1 MVNIL
6 KPNELSWEIGDI
18 IKVKS
23 YKRGLD
29 IKNLDLKDP
38 IFIQGFSG
46 IGNVGMIAVRQM
58 ITEAKARPLFEVI
71 NLDMPSVAFVQDGLF
86 TDWSNIFSVTV
97 YLWRRPEGSRDVLFS
112 CSFTQPLTPMGSNII
127 AHVLLRNLA
136 DMQVK
141 ELISLG
147 CFGTNNYVKEPKVYV
162 STTSKRVLSD
172 FEKISN
178 VVPLSDGRI
187 SGLNGIMPLLA
198 LSYDMLGVSL
208 LAEGLSRISFNPR
221 SSKALIE
228 VLNARYDL
236 NVDTGALDVY
246 SEKLEKEIEKL
257 KLRLPTQ
264 QIGGPEP
271 RTGPDDVDSYY
282 T

>member
-1 MVNIL
+1 MLL
-6 KPNELSWEIGDI
+6 KPNEISWDIGDI
-18 IKVKS
+18 IKVKL
-23 YKRGLD
+23 YKRGIDL
-29 IKNLDLKDP
+29 KKLDLEDP
-38 IFIQGFSG
+38 IFIQGFAG
-46 IGNVGMIAVRQM
+46 IGNVGLIAVRHM
-58 ITEAKARPLFEVI
+58 LTEAKARPLFEVI

-112 CSFTQPLTPMGSNII
+112 CSYTQPLTPMGSNII
-127 AHVLLRNLA
+127 SHVLLKNLG
-136 DMQVK
+136 DMQVR

-162 STTSKRVLSD
+162 STTSKEVLRD
-172 FEKISN
+172 FEKMSN
-178 VVPLSDGRI
+178 VVPLGDGRI
-187 SGLNGIMPLLA
+187 SGLNGIMPLMA
-198 LSYDMLGVSL
+198 SSYDMLGVSL

-236 NVDTGALDVY
+236 NVDMGALDVY
-246 SEKLEKEIEKL
+246 SEKLESEIEKL

-264 QIGGPEP
+264 QIGDPESRP
-271 RTGPDDVDSYY
+271 EDVDSYY

>member
-1 MVNIL
+1 M
-6 KPNELSWEIGDI
+6 KPNEISWDIGDI
-18 IKVKS
+18 IKVKL
-23 YKRGLD
+23 YKRGIDL
-29 IKNLDLKDP
+29 KKLDLEEP
-38 IFIQGFSG
+38 IFIQGFAG
-46 IGNVGMIAVRQM
+46 IGNVGLIAVRHM
-58 ITEAKARPLFEVI
+58 LTEAKARPLFEVT

-97 YLWRRPEGSRDVLFS
+97 YLWRRSKGSRDVLFS
-112 CSFTQPLTPMGSNII
+112 CSYTQPLTPLGSNII
-127 AHVLLRNLA
+127 AHVLLKNLG

-162 STTSKRVLSD
+162 STTNKKVLKD
-172 FEKISN
+172 FENISN
-178 VVPLSDGRI
+178 VVPLGDGRI
-187 SGLNGIMPLLA
+187 SGLNGVMPLMA
-198 LSYDMLGVSL
+198 SSYDMLGVSL

-236 NVDTGALDVY
+236 NVDMGALDVY
-246 SEKLEKEIEKL
+246 SDKLEGEIEKL

-264 QIGGPEP
+264 QIGVPEP
-271 RTGPDDVDSYY
+271 RPEDVDSYY

>member
-1 MVNIL
+1 MLL
-6 KPNELSWEIGDI
+6 KPNEISWEIGDI
-18 IKVKS
+18 IKVKL

-29 IKNLDLKDP
+29 LKKLELEDP
-38 IFIQGFSG
+38 IFIQGFAG
-46 IGNVGMIAVRQM
+46 IGNVGLIAVRHM
-58 ITEAKARPLFEVI
+58 LTEAKARPLFEVI

-112 CSFTQPLTPMGSNII
+112 CSYTQPLTPMGSNII
-127 AHVLLRNLA
+127 AHVLLKNLG
-136 DMQVK
+136 DMQVR

-162 STTSKRVLSD
+162 STTSKGVLRD
-172 FEKISN
+172 FEKMSN
-178 VVPLSDGRI
+178 VVPLGDGRI
-187 SGLNGIMPLLA
+187 SGLNGIMPLMA
-198 LSYDMLGVSL
+198 SSYDMLGVSL

-236 NVDTGALDVY
+236 NVDMGALDVY
-246 SEKLEKEIEKL
+246 SEKLESEIEKL

-271 RTGPDDVDSYY
+271 RPEDVDSYY